1 VPDNNGFSLLNEA
14 LGVSRETFSDLTI
27 YYDLLV
33 KWQERVNLISPDTTH
48 DIWRRHFLDSLQI
61 LPHLPETQLPIID
74 IGSGAGFPGLAIC
87 VVLKKEV
94 HLVESDMKKSIF
106 LREVARLTRSP
117 AIVHNCR
124 AESQTI
130 EEAGIILSRACSS
143 LTDLLYIVEN
153 FVSRETICLFHKGKN
168 YGMEIEE
175 AKKKWQFDCQIFPSL
190 TESQS
195 AIVKLSKIA
204 KQEMS

>member
-1 VPDNNGFSLLNEA
+1 MPDQTGYSLLNEK
-14 LGVSRETFSDLTI
+14 LGVSRETFSRLNT

-33 KWQERVNLISPDTTH
+33 KWQERVNLISPDTIH

-61 LPHLPETQLPIID
+61 LPYLPETHFPIID
-74 IGSGAGFPGLAIC
+74 IGSGAGFPGMAVAIASQ
-87 VVLKKEV
+87 KTV
-94 HLVESDMKKSIF
+94 HLIESDMKKSIF
-106 LREVARLTRSP
+106 LREVARLTESP

-124 AESQTI
+124 AESQPI

-143 LTDLLYIVEN
+143 LSDLLDIVEN

-168 YGMEIEE
+168 YAMEIEE
-175 AKKKWQFDCQIFPSL
+175 AKKKWRFDCQVFPSR
-190 TESQS
+190 TEPQS
-195 AIVKLSKIA
+195 AIVQLSKIA